1 MVMSFIG
8 VFILTSILWI
18 SPQTILSIF
27 KAEELTE
34 MAKRVFLVIVPS
46 MLLFSVGGIFF
57 SAVDGFGDTKVT
69 MVIEIIAII
78 IYMLILYYLVEV
90 NRQPI
95 HIVWIVDL
103 IYFSMLGTLSF
114 LYLKLGKRKLIFE

>member
-1 MVMSFIG
+1 
-8 VFILTSILWI
+8 
-18 SPQTILSIF
+18 
-27 KAEELTE
+27 
-34 MAKRVFLVIVPS
+34 
-46 MLLFSVGGIFF
+46 
-57 SAVDGFGDTKVT
+57 

-103 IYFSMLGTLSF
+103 IYFSILGTLSF

>member
-1 MVMSFIG
+1 
-8 VFILTSILWI
+8 
-18 SPQTILSIF
+18 
-27 KAEELTE
+27 
-34 MAKRVFLVIVPS
+34 
-46 MLLFSVGGIFF
+46 
-57 SAVDGFGDTKVT
+57 
-69 MVIEIIAII
+69 
-78 IYMLILYYLVEV
+78 MLILYYLVEV